1 MILPFGLL
9 DDLGW
14 WSIPMVIIL
23 YYILMS
29 IVLTAEEI
37 EEPFGKDLN
46 DLPFDLMAD
55 NIRKNVNEI
64 VTQD

>member
-1 MILPFGLL
+1 LL
-9 DDLGW
+9 AELGW
-14 WSIPMVIIL
+14 WSIPMVVML

-46 DLPFDLMAD
+46 DLQMDEIAN
-55 NIRKNVNEI
+55 NIKRNIEEI
-64 VTQD
+64 VLHE